1 MLKNKKLS
9 NSRRK
14 AEFIYKLRYFVKTL
28 PYHILV
34 MGNVFLVA
42 FIFNK
47 YIEAGC
53 FLISFFSLRYKFET
67 TYHSDSMLLCMV
79 FTNLIF
85 ALSIILCPSVY
96 MYIFGS
102 VIFAYID
109 CLILWF
115 IQDRKEEKQMN
126 KKLNLML
133 DDVRKQ
139 LDDYVAKTR
148 LDPKDELLQKC
159 ELAQLSDRD
168 TKLAIMYYYE
178 RKTPKDI
185 WLWYC
190 QQKEYERVEWATIYQ
205 TLWRIGKK
213 IKNVEDL

>member
-1 MLKNKKLS
+1 MPKNKKLTK
-9 NSRRK
+9 SRRK
-14 AEFIYKLRYFVKTL
+14 AEFVYKLRYFIKTL

-42 FIFNK
+42 FLFDK

-67 TYHSDSMLLCMV
+67 TYHSDSMFWCMV

-115 IQDRKEEKQMN
+115 IQDRKEQKQMN

-133 DDVRKQ
+133 DEVRKQ
-139 LDDYVAKTR
+139 LDDYVEKTK
-148 LDPKDELLQKC
+148 LDPKAELLRKC
-159 ELAQLSDRD
+159 ELAELSDRD

-190 QQKEYERVEWATIYQ
+190 QQKEYEQVEWATIYQ